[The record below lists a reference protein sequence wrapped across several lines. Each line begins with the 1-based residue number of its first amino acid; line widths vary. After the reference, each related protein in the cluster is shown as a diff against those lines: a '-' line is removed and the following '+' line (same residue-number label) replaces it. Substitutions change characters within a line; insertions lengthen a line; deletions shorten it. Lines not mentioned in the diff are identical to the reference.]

1 MIDRLILEEKF
12 VTSRGLGLPAGTTL
26 LLEHADSGITV
37 VDYTT
42 PHGAYGEFIA
52 RDSDELIRLRVISRE
67 DEPPRGRKR
76 RGRSRRRGR

>member
-1 MIDRLILEEKF
+1 MTERLILDERF
-12 VTSRGLGLPAGTTL
+12 VTARGLGLPAGTTL
-26 LLEHADSGITV
+26 LLEHTDSGITV

-52 RDSDELIRLRVISRE
+52 RDSDELIRIRVISRE
-67 DEPPRGRKR
+67 DVPTRNRRR

>member
-1 MIDRLILEEKF
+1 MTDRLILQEKL
-12 VTSRGLGLPAGTTL
+12 VTSRGLGLPAGTIL
-26 LLEHADSGITV
+26 LLEHADSGVTV

-67 DEPPRGRKR
+67 NEPKRGR
-76 RGRSRRRGR
+76 RRRGRQRGRGR